1 MIIKKLK
8 STKLNHTS
16 KDNFNNSVKLLSPRQ
31 ADMFANLLANDNG
44 FGSRF
49 ARAGEAMA
57 GFTSRI
63 SQDLQRD
70 LGKIGEYMPYLVR
83 AGFEKTY

>member
-1 MIIKKLK
+1 MEW
-8 STKLNHTS
+8 S
-16 KDNFNNSVKLLSPRQ
+16 D
-31 ADMFANLLANDNG
+31 AY
-44 FGSRF
+44 
-49 ARAGEAMA
+49 
-57 GFTSRI
+57 RI